1 MRRGDT
7 IPPPHPTP
15 PPFSLQSYQNKKLTC
30 SVSRIFKEKDFHKR
44 GIRCLGER
52 LVEANQEQQF
62 NRSVEDLE
70 MWLGETEAQVQS
82 EDLGKV
88 WLTESKLSNQN
99 DIEISHFLT

>member
-1 MRRGDT
+1 MLVRIGD
-7 IPPPHPTP
+7 PLRWPLLQ
-15 PPFSLQSYQNKKLTC
+15 SLQNEKPTC
-30 SVSRIFKEKDFHKR
+30 SVSRIFKEKDFHKC
-44 GIRCLGER
+44 GICCLGKR

-99 DIEISHFLT
+99 DL

>member
-1 MRRGDT
+1 MRNL
-7 IPPPHPTP
+7 HV
-15 PPFSLQSYQNKKLTC
+15 
-30 SVSRIFKEKDFHKR
+30 VSAEYSKRKIFYKC
-44 GIRCLGER
+44 GICCLGKR

-99 DIEISHFLT
+99 DI

>member
-1 MRRGDT
+1 M
-7 IPPPHPTP
+7 
-15 PPFSLQSYQNKKLTC
+15 
-30 SVSRIFKEKDFHKR
+30 
-44 GIRCLGER
+44 
-52 LVEANQEQQF
+52 VEANQEQQF

-99 DIEISHFLT
+99 DI